1 MGGGAN
7 AQALLH
13 AGLAAAVAQ
22 GLLVRAGLRHH
33 RPGHQP
39 VLAADDASLLQ
50 RVTEQLQPGGLRP
63 PIVGDLA
70 LQLGLP
76 LAALLDGLGRLV
88 ARGLLVRV
96 APNRYYL
103 PAAVAQL
110 EAAARALAAA
120 SPDGAYD
127 AAAYRDHTGIGRNL
141 TVQVIEFLDRA
152 GITRFDGRRHHL
164 RA

>member
-1 MGGGAN
+1 
-7 AQALLH
+7 
-13 AGLAAAVAQ
+13 
-22 GLLVRAGLRHH
+22 
-33 RPGHQP
+33 
-39 VLAADDASLLQ
+39 
-50 RVTEQLQPGGLRP
+50 VTEQLQPGGLRP